1 MPRRTPHPAH
11 RPALPRRRGFTLPE
25 ALIAIVVL
33 GVGLTG
39 VMLAF
44 STTMRR
50 SADPM
55 LRLQLLSIAEG
66 LMEEIQLKPFAP
78 VANTAPG
85 GCSRSTYNDIG
96 DYDGYTTTGIC
107 TVDGVAIAALSAYNV
122 SVTVRTGTLGALG
135 TARRITVTATGG
147 SETLQLVGW
156 RTDYAGP

>member
-1 MPRRTPHPAH
+1 MTMPRRPSQAQ
-11 RPALPRRRGFTLPE
+11 AAPRRRGFTLPE

-33 GVGLTG
+33 GVGLAG

-78 VANTAPG
+78 VANAAPA
-85 GCSRSTYNDIG
+85 GCGRSTYNDIG
-96 DYDGYTTTGIC
+96 DYDGYTTTTGIC

-135 TARRITVTATGG
+135 TARRITITATGG